1 MTLSDSKISNGA
13 SRGFFATAELIDE
26 QSLHFSFPFLQFL
39 HTKLYIIYWLMIII
53 GYLSSLLL
61 IHLAD
66 TT

>member
-39 HTKLYIIYWLMIII
+39 HTKLYI
-53 GYLSSLLL
+53 
-61 IHLAD
+61 
-66 TT
+66 